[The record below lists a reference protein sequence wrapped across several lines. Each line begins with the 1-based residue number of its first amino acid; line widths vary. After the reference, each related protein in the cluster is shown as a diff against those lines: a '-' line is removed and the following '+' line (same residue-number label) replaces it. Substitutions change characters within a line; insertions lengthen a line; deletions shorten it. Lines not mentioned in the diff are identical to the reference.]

1 MKSICVCILL
11 SWEKEQQ
18 QQKETRKVWGNRA
31 KRAGVCS
38 GKEQERERE
47 DDDMATQNTKLKAE
61 GQAQRWVRVEEG
73 GDEGTD
79 L

>member
-1 MKSICVCILL
+1 M
-11 SWEKEQQ
+11 
-18 QQKETRKVWGNRA
+18 WGNRA

-38 GKEQERERE
+38 GKEQEQEQE

-61 GQAQRWVRVEEG
+61 GQVQRWVRVEEG